1 MKEAFWGVLIIILGI
16 FGIVCINL
24 FQNVTVDNDKV
35 YYVLKEST
43 EASAHDSIDL
53 SYYRLGGTLRIVED
67 KFVENLARRFSQ
79 SITAGNYTI
88 SVQNINELPPL
99 MSVKV
104 RSGVT
109 SIKGDEFNLTNR
121 VDAIIETKYKLSE
134 VLDFLG
140 ITEEEWNDINNK
152 NKDTI
157 KDGVCGVTFIN
168 DNDLECITGDLKF
181 DGLSDTDL
189 KNSVCIGQQKSNVDV
204 TAKYSVC
211 ECGKWTQKEETL
223 VANPVYVVNNGIGE
237 YVYTYTLKKT
247 GEIRN
252 IDETITKRVRAD
264 ICTTAVEVYVPK
276 DLREKEPSS
285 DNSKYVKCDPV
296 SGIRIPEGV
305 EVVLHPNYIPSN
317 ATNREIKWTPGNA
330 SLLSFSSFSV
340 TQPRTVTGFSKAV
353 IKGKLSGTEEE
364 KTTMTA
370 TTTLNQSAVC
380 PIRVWDGNVDSVTCN
395 DDTIYVGSGDVT
407 IKGKYEPYNATKLD
421 FKYSTE
427 NTDILTIT
435 EKGIINAV
443 KEGTATIKVTAPNGK
458 TGACTITVKKPSSE
472 YHIYYSGDYGDAPGT
487 IRYKTA
493 GDAYYAMKNNSK
505 DYTVKESGGYYVVVN
520 VKTGETIPPV
530 KTYQT
535 AAEAAK
541 DSNGLGAVQLEDGSW
556 AVANNVNSQGKTI
569 YQLTGNPDVR
579 NAGAKLDDKCGDS
592 GCSSADYKK
601 MLTNKHAEERKK
613 QEQAAL
619 AKGDYN
625 TYNHGTQYGTAYS
638 DDQKYYNDYTNKH
651 GSNMSSKSNT
661 PTTSTPITTPSRGKG
676 CLAKGTKVTLA
687 NGLTK
692 NIEDVNYNDLLL
704 VWNYETGSYT
714 YEYPIWIEK
723 ENYSDNYIKISF
735 EDGTHLNVVE
745 NHALYS
751 ADINEFVTVD
761 KLEIGTTI
769 AKIVNNK
776 IEYTKVKSIEVVN
789 EGISYYH
796 VVSTRY
802 YNIVANGVL
811 TTDDAVILSNLY
823 GFNSDISWKNR
834 NYKSLSLYTY
844 SEFSDILPY
853 YMYKG
858 LRVDEAKVIENA
870 ISKTEFRYYLLDNPL
885 NEDLLNNPKTDLF
898 GNRTWMVTTSEDYV
912 TMFNKNKYLY
922 KEGSTYIIPKS
933 SKVLYWY
940 NTADGKEYKSGDKIT
955 VNTGMHLIAEYK

>member
-53 SYYRLGGTLRIVED
+53 SYYRLGGSLRIVED

-140 ITEEEWNDINNK
+140 ITEEEWNEINNK
-152 NKDTI
+152 NKDAI

-168 DNDLECITGDLKF
+168 DGDLECITGDLKF

-264 ICTTAVEVYVPK
+264 ICTTTVEVYVPK

-296 SGIRIPEGV
+296 SGIRIPEDV

-353 IKGKLSGTEEE
+353 VKGKLSGTEEE

-380 PIRVWDGNVDSVTCN
+380 PIRVWDGNVDSVKCSDT
-395 DDTIYVGSGDVT
+395 TIYTGVKGT
-407 IKGKYEPYNATKLD
+407 IKSSYEPYNATKTNMKWTISD
-421 FKYSTE
+421 SSIAKINESTGVVE
-427 NTDILTIT
+427 
-435 EKGIINAV
+435 AS
-443 KEGTATIKVTAPNGK
+443 KEGTATITVTASNGK
-458 TGACTITVKKPSSE
+458 SATCTLKVNKYVQPS
-472 YHIYYSGDYGDAPGT
+472 YSGGGSSDGGSGGGNYNNWWTEDKDGNRTYYLTEQQMHEKAPLGT
-487 IRYKTA
+487 VA
-493 GDAYYAMKNNSK
+493 FGHSD
-505 DYTVKESGGYYVVVN
+505 ESGSYKHGN
-520 VKTGETIPPV
+520 VSQSAG
-530 KTYQT
+530 
-535 AAEAAK
+535 
-541 DSNGLGAVQLEDGSW
+541 SNGMRSDFNDERTGDTVTQINDRNGNRTL
-556 AVANNVNSQGKTI
+556 VNGQV
-569 YQLTGNPDVR
+569 TGGN
-579 NAGAKLDDKCGDS
+579 
-592 GCSSADYKK
+592 
-601 MLTNKHAEERKK
+601 
-613 QEQAAL
+613 
-619 AKGDYN
+619 
-625 TYNHGTQYGTAYS
+625 
-638 DDQKYYNDYTNKH
+638 
-651 GSNMSSKSNT
+651 
-661 PTTSTPITTPSRGKG
+661 
-676 CLAKGTKVTLA
+676 
-687 NGLTK
+687 
-692 NIEDVNYNDLLL
+692 
-704 VWNYETGSYT
+704 TGSYNNNGGQFDWGGGGNSGSGSSGGLKKGLVDSSNKGSSGSKSPKT
-714 YEYPIWIEK
+714 PAPAPQPKPAPSNPITRAFNW
-723 ENYSDNYIKISF
+723 
-735 EDGTHLNVVE
+735 
-745 NHALYS
+745 
-751 ADINEFVTVD
+751 
-761 KLEIGTTI
+761 
-769 AKIVNNK
+769 
-776 IEYTKVKSIEVVN
+776 VKS
-789 EGISYYH
+789 
-796 VVSTRY
+796 
-802 YNIVANGVL
+802 
-811 TTDDAVILSNLY
+811 
-823 GFNSDISWKNR
+823 W
-834 NYKSLSLYTY
+834 
-844 SEFSDILPY
+844 
-853 YMYKG
+853 
-858 LRVDEAKVIENA
+858 
-870 ISKTEFRYYLLDNPL
+870 FR
-885 NEDLLNNPKTDLF
+885 
-898 GNRTWMVTTSEDYV
+898 
-912 TMFNKNKYLY
+912 
-922 KEGSTYIIPKS
+922 
-933 SKVLYWY
+933 
-940 NTADGKEYKSGDKIT
+940 
-955 VNTGMHLIAEYK
+955 

>member
-140 ITEEEWNDINNK
+140 ITEEEWNEINNK
-152 NKDTI
+152 NKDVI

-181 DGLSDTDL
+181 DGLSDTDI
-189 KNSVCIGQQKSNVDV
+189 KNAVCIGQQKSNVDA

-223 VANPVYVVNNGIGE
+223 VANPVYVINDGIGE

-247 GEIRN
+247 GEIRD

-380 PIRVWDGNVDSVTCN
+380 PIRVWDGNVDSVKCEDINTK
-395 DDTIYVGSGDVT
+395 VGYT
-407 IKGKYEPYNATKLD
+407 TAFKGSYEPYNATKTKLKWSVADTSLVKLD
-421 FKYSTE
+421 EATGKIEALKEGT
-427 NTDILTIT
+427 TTIT
-435 EKGIINAV
+435 MTAENGKMSTCTLKVDKYVEPSYSGGDGGSYGGWIVTDEKGNKTYYMNKQEASIALGKIPGKVSISHFDSSGEYLYGEGTTTCGATGCTANVSTKKGGKINVSVEMGNVTKANEVGSNGKYENVYVDNTPKSSGYSGGCIYNCIPGTNQPRPDGSSVMNNGGSNKTNYTTNKTDKGTYTPPTPPKPTFTQAVTNAYNAV
-443 KEGTATIKVTAPNGK
+443 KSWV
-458 TGACTITVKKPSSE
+458 
-472 YHIYYSGDYGDAPGT
+472 
-487 IRYKTA
+487 
-493 GDAYYAMKNNSK
+493 
-505 DYTVKESGGYYVVVN
+505 
-520 VKTGETIPPV
+520 
-530 KTYQT
+530 
-535 AAEAAK
+535 
-541 DSNGLGAVQLEDGSW
+541 SN
-556 AVANNVNSQGKTI
+556 I
-569 YQLTGNPDVR
+569 
-579 NAGAKLDDKCGDS
+579 
-592 GCSSADYKK
+592 
-601 MLTNKHAEERKK
+601 
-613 QEQAAL
+613 
-619 AKGDYN
+619 
-625 TYNHGTQYGTAYS
+625 
-638 DDQKYYNDYTNKH
+638 
-651 GSNMSSKSNT
+651 
-661 PTTSTPITTPSRGKG
+661 
-676 CLAKGTKVTLA
+676 
-687 NGLTK
+687 
-692 NIEDVNYNDLLL
+692 
-704 VWNYETGSYT
+704 
-714 YEYPIWIEK
+714 
-723 ENYSDNYIKISF
+723 
-735 EDGTHLNVVE
+735 
-745 NHALYS
+745 
-751 ADINEFVTVD
+751 
-761 KLEIGTTI
+761 
-769 AKIVNNK
+769 
-776 IEYTKVKSIEVVN
+776 
-789 EGISYYH
+789 
-796 VVSTRY
+796 
-802 YNIVANGVL
+802 
-811 TTDDAVILSNLY
+811 
-823 GFNSDISWKNR
+823 
-834 NYKSLSLYTY
+834 
-844 SEFSDILPY
+844 
-853 YMYKG
+853 
-858 LRVDEAKVIENA
+858 
-870 ISKTEFRYYLLDNPL
+870 FR
-885 NEDLLNNPKTDLF
+885 
-898 GNRTWMVTTSEDYV
+898 RR
-912 TMFNKNKYLY
+912 
-922 KEGSTYIIPKS
+922 
-933 SKVLYWY
+933 
-940 NTADGKEYKSGDKIT
+940 
-955 VNTGMHLIAEYK
+955 

>member
-99 MSVKV
+99 MSVKI
-104 RSGVT
+104 RSGVS

-140 ITEEEWNDINNK
+140 ITEEEWNEINNK
-152 NKDTI
+152 NKDAI

-189 KNSVCIGQQKSNVDV
+189 KNAVCIGQQKSNVDV

-223 VANPVYVVNNGIGE
+223 VANPVYVINDGIGE

-247 GEIRN
+247 GEIRD

-264 ICTTAVEVYVPK
+264 ICTTSVEVYVPK

-364 KTTMTA
+364 RTTMTA

-380 PIRVWDGNVDSVTCN
+380 PIRIWDGNVDSVKCN
-395 DDTIYVGSGDVT
+395 DITVYEGAKITINSS
-407 IKGKYEPYNATKLD
+407 YEPYNSTKTTMKWTIND
-421 FKYSTE
+421 SSIAKINESTGAIE
-427 NTDILTIT
+427 ASKQGSTTVTI
-435 EKGIINAV
+435 
-443 KEGTATIKVTAPNGK
+443 TAPNGK
-458 TGACTITVKKPSSE
+458 SGTCTLTVNKYVAPSSGGGGGGMAPFWYITDSKGNTTYYINE
-472 YHIYYSGDYGDAPGT
+472 KAMLEAAPNKGNNFSFGHIDSSGAYEHGTGGNVSGSSKHSTAILYDFLTKQVINSTASSSGYSSSFRPSSSSNKGNTVARPSSSGSSYRP
-487 IRYKTA
+487 
-493 GDAYYAMKNNSK
+493 SK
-505 DYTVKESGGYYVVVN
+505 SSSGGSSYR
-520 VKTGETIPPV
+520 
-530 KTYQT
+530 
-535 AAEAAK
+535 
-541 DSNGLGAVQLEDGSW
+541 SS
-556 AVANNVNSQGKTI
+556 S
-569 YQLTGNPDVR
+569 
-579 NAGAKLDDKCGDS
+579 S
-592 GCSSADYKK
+592 GGRHYCFLSDELV
-601 MLTNKHAEERKK
+601 LTNKGYKEISKIKIGDIVLSYNEQTKK
-613 QEQAAL
+613 KEY
-619 AKGDYN
+619 AKV
-625 TYNHGTQYGTAYS
+625 
-638 DDQKYYNDYTNKH
+638 
-651 GSNMSSKSNT
+651 
-661 PTTSTPITTPSRGKG
+661 I
-676 CLAKGTKVTLA
+676 
-687 NGLTK
+687 
-692 NIEDVNYNDLLL
+692 
-704 VWNYETGSYT
+704 YT
-714 YEYPIWIEK
+714 YE
-723 ENYSDNYIKISF
+723 
-735 EDGTHLNVVE
+735 HLNVNDNIYSIKVNNTIIEASTEHPFYVKSLDGFEIVRTKDLKIGDILFDSSGSYYPIIDISITNSINNLYNIEVE
-745 NHALYS
+745 NNH
-751 ADINEFVTVD
+751 N
-761 KLEIGTTI
+761 
-769 AKIVNNK
+769 
-776 IEYTKVKSIEVVN
+776 
-789 EGISYYH
+789 YY
-796 VVSTRY
+796 VSNS
-802 YNIVANGVL
+802 NILVH
-811 TTDDAVILSNLY
+811 
-823 GFNSDISWKNR
+823 NR
-834 NYKSLSLYTY
+834 K
-844 SEFSDILPY
+844 
-853 YMYKG
+853 
-858 LRVDEAKVIENA
+858 
-870 ISKTEFRYYLLDNPL
+870 
-885 NEDLLNNPKTDLF
+885 
-898 GNRTWMVTTSEDYV
+898 
-912 TMFNKNKYLY
+912 
-922 KEGSTYIIPKS
+922 
-933 SKVLYWY
+933 
-940 NTADGKEYKSGDKIT
+940 
-955 VNTGMHLIAEYK
+955 

>member
-140 ITEEEWNDINNK
+140 ITEEEWNEINNK
-152 NKDTI
+152 NKDAI

-189 KNSVCIGQQKSNVDV
+189 KNAVCIGQQKTNVDA

-264 ICTTAVEVYVPK
+264 ICTTTVEVYVPK
-276 DLREKEPSS
+276 DLREKEPST

-330 SLLSFSSFSV
+330 SLLSFGSFSV
-340 TQPRTVTGFSKAV
+340 TQPIKLTGFSKAL
-353 IKGKLSGTEEE
+353 IKGKLSGTKEER
-364 KTTMTA
+364 TTMTA

-380 PIRVWDGNVDSVTCN
+380 PIRVWDGNVDSVSCENINTKVGYTTILKGSYEPYNSTKTKLKWSVADTSLVKLDEATGKIEALKEGTTTITVTAENGKTATCTLKVDKYEEPRSDGDYPGGGGVGTWIVIDEKGN
-395 DDTIYVGSGDVT
+395 RTYYDKRDDAIKAAGTKYGDVT
-407 IKGKYEPYNATKLD
+407 IKVSNGDGEYKWAKG
-421 FKYSTE
+421 
-427 NTDILTIT
+427 NTIGGSQGTRTIL
-435 EKGIINAV
+435 E
-443 KEGTATIKVTAPNGK
+443 
-458 TGACTITVKKPSSE
+458 
-472 YHIYYSGDYGDAPGT
+472 
-487 IRYKTA
+487 KTA
-493 GDAYYAMKNNSK
+493 GGSVDITN
-505 DYTVKESGGYYVVVN
+505 
-520 VKTGETIPPV
+520 
-530 KTYQT
+530 
-535 AAEAAK
+535 
-541 DSNGLGAVQLEDGSW
+541 DSNGIIFKIKDEDDNVLE
-556 AVANNVNSQGKTI
+556 
-569 YQLTGNPDVR
+569 
-579 NAGAKLDDKCGDS
+579 
-592 GCSSADYKK
+592 
-601 MLTNKHAEERKK
+601 TNKPAPPRP
-613 QEQAAL
+613 
-619 AKGDYN
+619 DPV
-625 TYNHGTQYGTAYS
+625 TPS
-638 DDQKYYNDYTNKH
+638 DCCGHKYYPPQNNTG
-651 GSNMSSKSNT
+651 GSGGNILQ
-661 PTTSTPITTPSRGKG
+661 PPR
-676 CLAKGTKVTLA
+676 CFVAGTKVLTN
-687 NGLTK
+687 NGYKDIDKIKIGDIVLSYNEKTKKNEYKKVLEVFKHENVDDNIYSLTI
-692 NIEDVNYNDLLL
+692 NNSIIEASSIHPFYVKTINETKQVEAKDLKIGDIVINSDGNY
-704 VWNYETGSYT
+704 
-714 YEYPIWIEK
+714 YPITQIVVK
-723 ENYSDNYIKISF
+723 EMKSDN
-735 EDGTHLNVVE
+735 L
-745 NHALYS
+745 
-751 ADINEFVTVD
+751 
-761 KLEIGTTI
+761 
-769 AKIVNNK
+769 
-776 IEYTKVKSIEVVN
+776 
-789 EGISYYH
+789 
-796 VVSTRY
+796 
-802 YNIVANGVL
+802 YNIKVEDNHNYYVSNSN
-811 TTDDAVILSNLY
+811 IL
-823 GFNSDISWKNR
+823 
-834 NYKSLSLYTY
+834 
-844 SEFSDILPY
+844 
-853 YMYKG
+853 
-858 LRVDEAKVIENA
+858 VH
-870 ISKTEFRYYLLDNPL
+870 
-885 NEDLLNNPKTDLF
+885 
-898 GNRTWMVTTSEDYV
+898 
-912 TMFNKNKYLY
+912 NKR
-922 KEGSTYIIPKS
+922 
-933 SKVLYWY
+933 
-940 NTADGKEYKSGDKIT
+940 
-955 VNTGMHLIAEYK
+955 

>member
-99 MSVKV
+99 MSVKI

-109 SIKGDEFNLTNR
+109 SIKEDEFNLANR

-140 ITEEEWNDINNK
+140 ITEEEWNEINNK
-152 NKDTI
+152 NKDAI
-157 KDGVCGVTFIN
+157 KDEVCGVTFIN

-189 KNSVCIGQQKSNVDV
+189 KNAVCIGQQKTNVDA

-340 TQPRTVTGFSKAV
+340 TQPKTVTGFSKAV
-353 IKGKLSGTEEE
+353 IKGKLGGTEEE

-395 DDTIYVGSGDVT
+395 DDIIYVGSGDVT
-407 IKGKYEPYNATKLD
+407 IKGKYEPYNATKLN

-427 NTDILTIT
+427 NTDVLTIT

-493 GDAYYAMKNNSK
+493 GDAYYAMENNSK

-520 VKTGETIPPV
+520 VKTGETVPPV
-530 KTYQT
+530 KTYRT

-556 AVANNVNSQGKTI
+556 AIANNVNSQGKTI
-569 YQLTGNPDVR
+569 YQLTGNPDVL
-579 NAGAKLDDKCGDS
+579 NAGAKLDDQCGDN
-592 GCSSADYKK
+592 GCSSADLKK
-601 MLTNKHAEERKK
+601 MLTKK
-613 QEQAAL
+613 QEQDAL
-619 AKGDYN
+619 AAGDYN
-625 TYNHGTQYGTAYS
+625 SYNHGTQYGTAYQEEYHGCAFCGNS
-638 DDQKYYNDYTNKH
+638 SSSSSSSSSNVIVRPSNPPSSG
-651 GSNMSSKSNT
+651 GSNKGGG
-661 PTTSTPITTPSRGKG
+661 GKG
-676 CLAKGTKVTLA
+676 CLAEGTKITLA

-714 YEYPIWIEK
+714 FEYPIWIEK
-723 ENYSDNYIKISF
+723 ENYSDNYFKISF
-735 EDGTHLNVVE
+735 EDGTNLKVVE
-745 NHALYS
+745 NHALFN
-751 ADINEFVTVD
+751 ADINEFVTID

-769 AKIVNNK
+769 AKIVDNE
-776 IEYTKVKSIEVVN
+776 IEYTKVKSIEVIN
-789 EGISYYH
+789 EGTNYYH

-802 YNIVANGVL
+802 YNIVANGIL

-823 GFNSDISWKNR
+823 GFNNDISWKNR
-834 NYKSLSLYTY
+834 NYSSIDLYTY

>member
-1 MKEAFWGVLIIILGI
+1 MKEAFWGVLIVILGI

-140 ITEEEWNDINNK
+140 ITEEEWNEINNK
-152 NKDTI
+152 NKDVI

-189 KNSVCIGQQKSNVDV
+189 KNAVCIGQQKSNVDV

-223 VANPVYVVNNGIGE
+223 VANPVYVINDGIGE

-247 GEIRN
+247 GEIRD

-264 ICTTAVEVYVPK
+264 ICTTSVEVYVPK

-380 PIRVWDGNVDSVTCN
+380 PIRVWDGNVDSVKCEDINTK
-395 DDTIYVGSGDVT
+395 VGYT
-407 IKGKYEPYNATKLD
+407 TAFKGSYEPYNATKTKLKWSVADTSLVKLD
-421 FKYSTE
+421 EATGKIEALKEGT
-427 NTDILTIT
+427 TTIT
-435 EKGIINAV
+435 MTAENGKMSTCTLKVDKYVEPSYSGGDGGSYGGWIVTDEKGNKTYYMNKQEASIALGKIPGKVSISHFDSSGEYLYGEGTTTCGATGCTANVSTKKGGKINVSVEMGNVTKANEVGSNGKYENVYVDNTPKSSGYSGGCIYNCIPGTNQPRPDGSSVMNNGGSNKTNYTINKTDKGTYTPPTPPKPTFTQAVTNAYNAV
-443 KEGTATIKVTAPNGK
+443 KSWV
-458 TGACTITVKKPSSE
+458 
-472 YHIYYSGDYGDAPGT
+472 
-487 IRYKTA
+487 
-493 GDAYYAMKNNSK
+493 
-505 DYTVKESGGYYVVVN
+505 
-520 VKTGETIPPV
+520 
-530 KTYQT
+530 
-535 AAEAAK
+535 
-541 DSNGLGAVQLEDGSW
+541 SN
-556 AVANNVNSQGKTI
+556 I
-569 YQLTGNPDVR
+569 
-579 NAGAKLDDKCGDS
+579 
-592 GCSSADYKK
+592 
-601 MLTNKHAEERKK
+601 
-613 QEQAAL
+613 
-619 AKGDYN
+619 
-625 TYNHGTQYGTAYS
+625 
-638 DDQKYYNDYTNKH
+638 
-651 GSNMSSKSNT
+651 
-661 PTTSTPITTPSRGKG
+661 
-676 CLAKGTKVTLA
+676 
-687 NGLTK
+687 
-692 NIEDVNYNDLLL
+692 
-704 VWNYETGSYT
+704 
-714 YEYPIWIEK
+714 
-723 ENYSDNYIKISF
+723 
-735 EDGTHLNVVE
+735 
-745 NHALYS
+745 
-751 ADINEFVTVD
+751 
-761 KLEIGTTI
+761 
-769 AKIVNNK
+769 
-776 IEYTKVKSIEVVN
+776 
-789 EGISYYH
+789 
-796 VVSTRY
+796 
-802 YNIVANGVL
+802 
-811 TTDDAVILSNLY
+811 
-823 GFNSDISWKNR
+823 
-834 NYKSLSLYTY
+834 
-844 SEFSDILPY
+844 
-853 YMYKG
+853 
-858 LRVDEAKVIENA
+858 
-870 ISKTEFRYYLLDNPL
+870 FR
-885 NEDLLNNPKTDLF
+885 
-898 GNRTWMVTTSEDYV
+898 RR
-912 TMFNKNKYLY
+912 
-922 KEGSTYIIPKS
+922 
-933 SKVLYWY
+933 
-940 NTADGKEYKSGDKIT
+940 
-955 VNTGMHLIAEYK
+955 

>member
-79 SITAGNYTI
+79 SITTGNYTI

-99 MSVKV
+99 MSVKI

-109 SIKGDEFNLTNR
+109 SIRGDEFNLTNR

-140 ITEEEWNDINNK
+140 ITEEEWNEINNK
-152 NKDTI
+152 NKHII

-189 KNSVCIGQQKSNVDV
+189 KNAVCIGQQKTNVDV

-237 YVYTYTLKKT
+237 YVYTYTLKKN
-247 GEIRN
+247 GEIRD

-380 PIRVWDGNVDSVTCN
+380 PIRVWDGNVDSVKCEDINTK
-395 DDTIYVGSGDVT
+395 VGYAT
-407 IKGKYEPYNATKLD
+407 TFKGSYEPYNATKTKLKWSIADTSLVNLD
-421 FKYSTE
+421 EATGKIEALKEGT
-427 NTDILTIT
+427 TTIT
-435 EKGIINAV
+435 MTAENGKMSTCTLKVDKYVEPSYSGGDGGGSYGGWIVTDEKGNKTYYMNKQEASIALGKIPGKVSISHFDSSGEYLYGEGTTTCGATGCTANVSTKKGGKINVSVEMGNVTKANEVGSNGKYENVYVDNTPKSSGYSGGCIYNCIPGTNQPRPDGSSVMNNGGSNKTNNTTNKTDKGTYTPPTPPKPTFTQTVSNAYNAV
-443 KEGTATIKVTAPNGK
+443 KSWV
-458 TGACTITVKKPSSE
+458 
-472 YHIYYSGDYGDAPGT
+472 
-487 IRYKTA
+487 
-493 GDAYYAMKNNSK
+493 
-505 DYTVKESGGYYVVVN
+505 
-520 VKTGETIPPV
+520 
-530 KTYQT
+530 
-535 AAEAAK
+535 
-541 DSNGLGAVQLEDGSW
+541 SN
-556 AVANNVNSQGKTI
+556 I
-569 YQLTGNPDVR
+569 
-579 NAGAKLDDKCGDS
+579 
-592 GCSSADYKK
+592 
-601 MLTNKHAEERKK
+601 
-613 QEQAAL
+613 
-619 AKGDYN
+619 
-625 TYNHGTQYGTAYS
+625 
-638 DDQKYYNDYTNKH
+638 
-651 GSNMSSKSNT
+651 
-661 PTTSTPITTPSRGKG
+661 
-676 CLAKGTKVTLA
+676 
-687 NGLTK
+687 
-692 NIEDVNYNDLLL
+692 
-704 VWNYETGSYT
+704 
-714 YEYPIWIEK
+714 
-723 ENYSDNYIKISF
+723 
-735 EDGTHLNVVE
+735 
-745 NHALYS
+745 
-751 ADINEFVTVD
+751 
-761 KLEIGTTI
+761 
-769 AKIVNNK
+769 
-776 IEYTKVKSIEVVN
+776 
-789 EGISYYH
+789 
-796 VVSTRY
+796 
-802 YNIVANGVL
+802 
-811 TTDDAVILSNLY
+811 
-823 GFNSDISWKNR
+823 
-834 NYKSLSLYTY
+834 
-844 SEFSDILPY
+844 
-853 YMYKG
+853 
-858 LRVDEAKVIENA
+858 
-870 ISKTEFRYYLLDNPL
+870 FR
-885 NEDLLNNPKTDLF
+885 
-898 GNRTWMVTTSEDYV
+898 RR
-912 TMFNKNKYLY
+912 
-922 KEGSTYIIPKS
+922 
-933 SKVLYWY
+933 
-940 NTADGKEYKSGDKIT
+940 
-955 VNTGMHLIAEYK
+955 

>member
-53 SYYRLGGTLRIVED
+53 SYYRLGGSLRIVED

-140 ITEEEWNDINNK
+140 ITEEEWNEINNK
-152 NKDTI
+152 NKDAI

-189 KNSVCIGQQKSNVDV
+189 KNAVCIGQQKTNVDA

-264 ICTTAVEVYVPK
+264 ICTTAIEVYVPK

-340 TQPRTVTGFSKAV
+340 TQPRTITGFSKAV

-395 DDTIYVGSGDVT
+395 NATVFEGAKVT
-407 IKGKYEPYNATKLD
+407 IKSSYEPYNATKTAMKWTISD
-421 FKYSTE
+421 SSVAKINESTGAIE
-427 NTDILTIT
+427 ASKQGNATIT
-435 EKGIINAV
+435 
-443 KEGTATIKVTAPNGK
+443 IKAPNGK
-458 TGACTITVKKPSSE
+458 TATCTLSVIKNEVPSYGGDGGGMASFWYITDSKGKTTYYASEKAMLDAAPAKGNNFSFGHIDSSGAYEHGTGGNMSSSSNHSTAVLYDFIRGTITNSTASSSGYSSNTRPNSSSNKGNTVAKPSSSGSTYRPSVGTYRPSGGSSRPSSGSRPSTSPVYGRNYCFLSDELVLTNKGYKEISKIKVGDMVLSYNEQTKKNE
-472 YHIYYSGDYGDAPGT
+472 YARVIYTYEHLNVNDNIYS
-487 IRYKTA
+487 IKV
-493 GDAYYAMKNNSK
+493 NNTVIEASTEHPFYVKSLDGFKIVRSK
-505 DYTVKESGGYYVVVN
+505 DLKVGDVLF
-520 VKTGETIPPV
+520 
-530 KTYQT
+530 
-535 AAEAAK
+535 
-541 DSNGLGAVQLEDGSW
+541 DSNG
-556 AVANNVNSQGKTI
+556 NI
-569 YQLTGNPDVR
+569 Y
-579 NAGAKLDDKCGDS
+579 
-592 GCSSADYKK
+592 
-601 MLTNKHAEERKK
+601 
-613 QEQAAL
+613 
-619 AKGDYN
+619 
-625 TYNHGTQYGTAYS
+625 
-638 DDQKYYNDYTNKH
+638 
-651 GSNMSSKSNT
+651 
-661 PTTSTPITTPSRGKG
+661 PITDITITNSINN
-676 CLAKGTKVTLA
+676 LY
-687 NGLTK
+687 
-692 NIEDVNYNDLLL
+692 NIE
-704 VWNYETGSYT
+704 
-714 YEYPIWIEK
+714 
-723 ENYSDNYIKISF
+723 
-735 EDGTHLNVVE
+735 VE
-745 NHALYS
+745 NNH
-751 ADINEFVTVD
+751 N
-761 KLEIGTTI
+761 
-769 AKIVNNK
+769 
-776 IEYTKVKSIEVVN
+776 
-789 EGISYYH
+789 YY
-796 VVSTRY
+796 VSNS
-802 YNIVANGVL
+802 NILVH
-811 TTDDAVILSNLY
+811 
-823 GFNSDISWKNR
+823 NR
-834 NYKSLSLYTY
+834 K
-844 SEFSDILPY
+844 
-853 YMYKG
+853 
-858 LRVDEAKVIENA
+858 
-870 ISKTEFRYYLLDNPL
+870 
-885 NEDLLNNPKTDLF
+885 
-898 GNRTWMVTTSEDYV
+898 
-912 TMFNKNKYLY
+912 
-922 KEGSTYIIPKS
+922 
-933 SKVLYWY
+933 
-940 NTADGKEYKSGDKIT
+940 
-955 VNTGMHLIAEYK
+955 

>member
-99 MSVKV
+99 MSVKI

-109 SIKGDEFNLTNR
+109 SIRGDEFNLTNR

-140 ITEEEWNDINNK
+140 ITEEEWNEINNK
-152 NKDTI
+152 NKHII

-189 KNSVCIGQQKSNVDV
+189 KNAVCIGQQKSNVDV

-223 VANPVYVVNNGIGE
+223 VANPVYVINDGIGE

-247 GEIRN
+247 GEIRD

-264 ICTTAVEVYVPK
+264 ICTTSVEVYVPK

-380 PIRVWDGNVDSVTCN
+380 PIRVWDGNVDSVKCEDINTK
-395 DDTIYVGSGDVT
+395 VGYT
-407 IKGKYEPYNATKLD
+407 TAFKGSYEPYNATKTKLKWSVADTSLVKLD
-421 FKYSTE
+421 EATGKIEALKEGT
-427 NTDILTIT
+427 TTIT
-435 EKGIINAV
+435 MTAENGKMSTCTLKVDKYVEPSYSGGDGGSYGGWIVTDEKGNKTYYMNKQEASIALGKIPGKVSISHFDSSGEYLYGEGTTTCGATGCTANVSTKKGGKINVSVEMGNVTKANEVGSNGKYENVYVDNTPKSSGYSGGCIYNCIPGTNQPRPDGSSVMNNGGSNKTNYTTNKTDKGTYTPPTPPKPTFTQAVTNAYNAV
-443 KEGTATIKVTAPNGK
+443 KSWV
-458 TGACTITVKKPSSE
+458 
-472 YHIYYSGDYGDAPGT
+472 
-487 IRYKTA
+487 
-493 GDAYYAMKNNSK
+493 
-505 DYTVKESGGYYVVVN
+505 
-520 VKTGETIPPV
+520 
-530 KTYQT
+530 
-535 AAEAAK
+535 
-541 DSNGLGAVQLEDGSW
+541 SN
-556 AVANNVNSQGKTI
+556 I
-569 YQLTGNPDVR
+569 
-579 NAGAKLDDKCGDS
+579 
-592 GCSSADYKK
+592 
-601 MLTNKHAEERKK
+601 
-613 QEQAAL
+613 
-619 AKGDYN
+619 
-625 TYNHGTQYGTAYS
+625 
-638 DDQKYYNDYTNKH
+638 
-651 GSNMSSKSNT
+651 
-661 PTTSTPITTPSRGKG
+661 
-676 CLAKGTKVTLA
+676 
-687 NGLTK
+687 
-692 NIEDVNYNDLLL
+692 
-704 VWNYETGSYT
+704 
-714 YEYPIWIEK
+714 
-723 ENYSDNYIKISF
+723 
-735 EDGTHLNVVE
+735 
-745 NHALYS
+745 
-751 ADINEFVTVD
+751 
-761 KLEIGTTI
+761 
-769 AKIVNNK
+769 
-776 IEYTKVKSIEVVN
+776 
-789 EGISYYH
+789 
-796 VVSTRY
+796 
-802 YNIVANGVL
+802 
-811 TTDDAVILSNLY
+811 
-823 GFNSDISWKNR
+823 
-834 NYKSLSLYTY
+834 
-844 SEFSDILPY
+844 
-853 YMYKG
+853 
-858 LRVDEAKVIENA
+858 
-870 ISKTEFRYYLLDNPL
+870 FR
-885 NEDLLNNPKTDLF
+885 
-898 GNRTWMVTTSEDYV
+898 RR
-912 TMFNKNKYLY
+912 
-922 KEGSTYIIPKS
+922 
-933 SKVLYWY
+933 
-940 NTADGKEYKSGDKIT
+940 
-955 VNTGMHLIAEYK
+955 

>member
-1 MKEAFWGVLIIILGI
+1 MKEAFWGVLIVILGI

-121 VDAIIETKYKLSE
+121 VDAIIEAKYKLSE

-140 ITEEEWNDINNK
+140 ITEEEWNEINNK
-152 NKDTI
+152 NKDAI

-189 KNSVCIGQQKSNVDV
+189 KNAVCIGQQKTNVDA

-330 SLLSFSSFSV
+330 SLLSFGSFSV
-340 TQPRTVTGFSKAV
+340 TQPTKLTGFSKAL

-364 KTTMTA
+364 RTTMTA

-380 PIRVWDGNVDSVTCN
+380 PIRVWDGNVDSVKCEDINTK
-395 DDTIYVGSGDVT
+395 VGYKT
-407 IKGKYEPYNATKLD
+407 TFKGSYEPYNATKTKIKWSVADTSLVKLD
-421 FKYSTE
+421 EATGKIE
-427 NTDILTIT
+427 AL
-435 EKGIINAV
+435 
-443 KEGTATIKVTAPNGK
+443 KEGTTIITMTAENGK
-458 TGACTITVKKPSSE
+458 TATCTLKVDKYEEPSDPGGGDEGGSYGGWIVTDEKGNKTYYSNKNDAVKAAQDKKGTFNVSHFDGSGEYSWADIKTNCNSNSSCRSTGSTKDGKLFQGSSNKTGNSYTIANGDGTFKEIYNSKNTNTASGGSSGGSSSGGENHVNIPGNPYGCSNCIPGTNIPKPTPANPPSS
-472 YHIYYSGDYGDAPGT
+472 GGGGNPG
-487 IRYKTA
+487 
-493 GDAYYAMKNNSK
+493 
-505 DYTVKESGGYYVVVN
+505 SGG
-520 VKTGETIPPV
+520 G
-530 KTYQT
+530 
-535 AAEAAK
+535 
-541 DSNGLGAVQLEDGSW
+541 
-556 AVANNVNSQGKTI
+556 
-569 YQLTGNPDVR
+569 GNP
-579 NAGAKLDDKCGDS
+579 GS
-592 GCSSADYKK
+592 GGTGGSGG
-601 MLTNKHAEERKK
+601 TNIPK
-613 QEQAAL
+613 
-619 AKGDYN
+619 
-625 TYNHGTQYGTAYS
+625 
-638 DDQKYYNDYTNKH
+638 
-651 GSNMSSKSNT
+651 
-661 PTTSTPITTPSRGKG
+661 PTPITPSKPG
-676 CLAKGTKVTLA
+676 CLAKGTKITLA

-723 ENYSDNYIKISF
+723 ENYSDNYFKISF
-735 EDGTHLNVVE
+735 EDGTNLKVVE
-745 NHALYS
+745 NHALFN
-751 ADINEFVTVD
+751 ADINEFVTID

-776 IEYTKVKSIEVVN
+776 IEYTKVKSIEVIN
-789 EGISYYH
+789 EGTNYYH

-802 YNIVANGVL
+802 YNIVANGIL

-823 GFNSDISWKNR
+823 GFNNDISWKNR
-834 NYKSLSLYTY
+834 NYSSIDLYTY

-885 NEDLLNNPKTDLF
+885 NEDLLNKPKTDLF

-922 KEGSTYIIPKS
+922 KEGSTYTIPKS

-940 NTADGKEYKSGDKIT
+940 NTADGKEYKPGDKIT

>member
-1 MKEAFWGVLIIILGI
+1 MKEAFWGVLIVILGI
-16 FGIVCINL
+16 FGIVAINL

-43 EASAHDSIDL
+43 ESSAHDSIDL

-140 ITEEEWNDINNK
+140 ITEEEWNEINNK
-152 NKDTI
+152 NKDAI

-189 KNSVCIGQQKSNVDV
+189 KNAVCIGQQKTNVDA

-252 IDETITKRVRAD
+252 IDETIIKRVRAD

-330 SLLSFSSFSV
+330 NLLSFSSFSV
-340 TQPRTVTGFSKAV
+340 TQPRTATGFSKAV

-364 KTTMTA
+364 RTTMTA

-380 PIRVWDGNVDSVTCN
+380 PIRVWDGNVDSVKCEDINTK
-395 DDTIYVGSGDVT
+395 VGYKT
-407 IKGKYEPYNATKLD
+407 TFKGSYEPYNATKTKIKWSVADTSLVKLD
-421 FKYSTE
+421 EATGKIE
-427 NTDILTIT
+427 AL
-435 EKGIINAV
+435 
-443 KEGTATIKVTAPNGK
+443 KEGTTTITMTALNGK
-458 TGACTITVKKPSSE
+458 TATCTLKVDKYVAPS
-472 YHIYYSGDYGDAPGT
+472 YSGGGDVGVSYGGWIVTDEDNNRTYYTNKSDAIKAAAKTEGKVTLSHYDYSGEYKYAEGTTNCSSQGCKSNMKTNSGGKISANNSDRGDAWT
-487 IRYKTA
+487 
-493 GDAYYAMKNNSK
+493 
-505 DYTVKESGGYYVVVN
+505 EH
-520 VKTGETIPPV
+520 
-530 KTYQT
+530 
-535 AAEAAK
+535 
-541 DSNGLGAVQLEDGSW
+541 DSNGAKIDNGGNSISNQGSSSGG
-556 AVANNVNSQGKTI
+556 NSG
-569 YQLTGNPDVR
+569 
-579 NAGAKLDDKCGDS
+579 
-592 GCSSADYKK
+592 
-601 MLTNKHAEERKK
+601 
-613 QEQAAL
+613 
-619 AKGDYN
+619 
-625 TYNHGTQYGTAYS
+625 
-638 DDQKYYNDYTNKH
+638 
-651 GSNMSSKSNT
+651 GSNPSGGGHHYGGSSCSNCIPGTNIPKPT
-661 PTTSTPITTPSRGKG
+661 PSTPSTPSKPANPPSSGGSNKGGGGKG
-676 CLAKGTKVTLA
+676 CLAKGTKITLA
-687 NGLTK
+687 NGFTK

-723 ENYSDNYIKISF
+723 ENYSDNYFKISF
-735 EDGTHLNVVE
+735 EDGTNLKVVE
-745 NHALYS
+745 NHALFN
-751 ADINEFVTVD
+751 ADINEFVTID

-776 IEYTKVKSIEVVN
+776 IEYTKVKLIEVVN
-789 EGISYYH
+789 EGTNYYH

-802 YNIVANGVL
+802 YNIVANGIL

-823 GFNSDISWKNR
+823 GFNNDISWKNR
-834 NYKSLSLYTY
+834 NYSSIDLYTY
-844 SEFSDILPY
+844 SDFSDILPY

-858 LRVDEAKVIENA
+858 LRVDEAKVIENV

-885 NEDLLNNPKTDLF
+885 NEDLLNKPKTDLF

-912 TMFNKNKYLY
+912 TIFNKNKYLY
-922 KEGSTYIIPKS
+922 KEGSTYTIPKS

-940 NTADGKEYKSGDKIT
+940 NTSDGKEYKSGDKIT
-955 VNTGMHLIAEYK
+955 VSTGMHLIAEYK

>member
-140 ITEEEWNDINNK
+140 ITEEEWNEINNK
-152 NKDTI
+152 NKDAI

-189 KNSVCIGQQKSNVDV
+189 KNAVCIGQQKTNVDA

-330 SLLSFSSFSV
+330 SLLSFGSFSV
-340 TQPRTVTGFSKAV
+340 TQPTKLTGFSKAL

-364 KTTMTA
+364 RTTMTA

-395 DDTIYVGSGDVT
+395 DDTYAVGASGV
-407 IKGKYEPYNATKLD
+407 IRGKYEPYNATKLD
-421 FKYSTE
+421 FKFSVEE
-427 NTDILTIT
+427 NSVISLKENGSFTAL
-435 EKGIINAV
+435 
-443 KEGTATIKVTAPNGK
+443 KEGTVSVKVTAPNGK
-458 TGACTITVKKPSSE
+458 TGTCKITIKPVSSE
-472 YHIYYSGDYGDAPGT
+472 PDIHYSGEYYGTVGGV
-487 IRYKTA
+487 RYETSA
-493 GDAYYAMKNNSK
+493 DAYYAMGNNQN
-505 DYTVKESGGYYVVVN
+505 YTVKKSGDKWVVVD
-520 VKTGETIPPV
+520 KTTGNQVPP
-530 KTYQT
+530 TRQYNS
-535 AAEAAK
+535 ADEAAK
-541 DSNGLGAVQLEDGSW
+541 HSNGLGAVLLENGKW
-556 AVANNVNSQGKTI
+556 APANNGDSHAKDIIGATLNNRVAQ
-569 YQLTGNPDVR
+569 
-579 NAGAKLDDKCGDS
+579 AGLDLDKKCGGE
-592 GCSSADYKK
+592 GCSTEQLKQI
-601 MLTNKHAEERKK
+601 AEERKI
-613 QEQAAL
+613 EERRVSEAVSD
-619 AKGDYN
+619 G
-625 TYNHGTQYGTAYS
+625 YGWVMR
-638 DDQKYYNDYTNKH
+638 N
-651 GSNMSSKSNT
+651 
-661 PTTSTPITTPSRGKG
+661 P
-676 CLAKGTKVTLA
+676 A
-687 NGLTK
+687 N
-692 NIEDVNYNDLLL
+692 
-704 VWNYETGSYT
+704 SYVGGG
-714 YEYPIWIEK
+714 I
-723 ENYSDNYIKISF
+723 
-735 EDGTHLNVVE
+735 
-745 NHALYS
+745 
-751 ADINEFVTVD
+751 
-761 KLEIGTTI
+761 
-769 AKIVNNK
+769 
-776 IEYTKVKSIEVVN
+776 VVN
-789 EGISYYH
+789 SNSGM
-796 VVSTRY
+796 RY
-802 YNIVANGVL
+802 DL
-811 TTDDAVILSNLY
+811 
-823 GFNSDISWKNR
+823 NSLW
-834 NYKSLSLYTY
+834 
-844 SEFSDILPY
+844 
-853 YMYKG
+853 
-858 LRVDEAKVIENA
+858 
-870 ISKTEFRYYLLDNPL
+870 
-885 NEDLLNNPKTDLF
+885 
-898 GNRTWMVTTSEDYV
+898 
-912 TMFNKNKYLY
+912 
-922 KEGSTYIIPKS
+922 
-933 SKVLYWY
+933 
-940 NTADGKEYKSGDKIT
+940 
-955 VNTGMHLIAEYK
+955 

>member
-53 SYYRLGGTLRIVED
+53 SYYRLGGSLRIVED

-99 MSVKV
+99 MSVKI
-104 RSGVT
+104 RSGVS

-140 ITEEEWNDINNK
+140 ITEEEWNEINNK

-168 DNDLECITGDLKF
+168 DGDLDCITGDLKF

-189 KNSVCIGQQKSNVDV
+189 KNAVCIGQQKSNVDA

-264 ICTTAVEVYVPK
+264 ICTTAIEVYVPK

-380 PIRVWDGNVDSVTCN
+380 PIRVWDGNVDSVKCGDINTK
-395 DDTIYVGSGDVT
+395 VGYT
-407 IKGKYEPYNATKLD
+407 TTFKGSYEPYNATKTKLKWSVADTSLVKLD
-421 FKYSTE
+421 EATGKIE
-427 NTDILTIT
+427 AL
-435 EKGIINAV
+435 
-443 KEGTATIKVTAPNGK
+443 KEGTAVITMTAENGK
-458 TGACTITVKKPSSE
+458 MATCTLKVDKYVEPS
-472 YHIYYSGDYGDAPGT
+472 YSGGGDGGSSYGGWIVTDEKG
-487 IRYKTA
+487 
-493 GDAYYAMKNNSK
+493 N
-505 DYTVKESGGYYVVVN
+505 
-520 VKTGETIPPV
+520 
-530 KTYQT
+530 KTY
-535 AAEAAK
+535 
-541 DSNGLGAVQLEDGSW
+541 
-556 AVANNVNSQGKTI
+556 
-569 YQLTGNPDVR
+569 
-579 NAGAKLDDKCGDS
+579 
-592 GCSSADYKK
+592 
-601 MLTNKHAEERKK
+601 
-613 QEQAAL
+613 
-619 AKGDYN
+619 
-625 TYNHGTQYGTAYS
+625 
-638 DDQKYYNDYTNKH
+638 YTNKQDASIALGKIPGKVTISH
-651 GSNMSSKSNT
+651 FDSFGEYLYGEGTTTCGVTGCTANVSTKKGGKINVSVEMGNVTKANEVGSNGKYENVYVDNT
-661 PTTSTPITTPSRGKG
+661 
-676 CLAKGTKVTLA
+676 
-687 NGLTK
+687 
-692 NIEDVNYNDLLL
+692 
-704 VWNYETGSYT
+704 
-714 YEYPIWIEK
+714 
-723 ENYSDNYIKISF
+723 
-735 EDGTHLNVVE
+735 
-745 NHALYS
+745 
-751 ADINEFVTVD
+751 
-761 KLEIGTTI
+761 
-769 AKIVNNK
+769 
-776 IEYTKVKSIEVVN
+776 
-789 EGISYYH
+789 
-796 VVSTRY
+796 
-802 YNIVANGVL
+802 
-811 TTDDAVILSNLY
+811 
-823 GFNSDISWKNR
+823 
-834 NYKSLSLYTY
+834 
-844 SEFSDILPY
+844 
-853 YMYKG
+853 
-858 LRVDEAKVIENA
+858 
-870 ISKTEFRYYLLDNPL
+870 
-885 NEDLLNNPKTDLF
+885 
-898 GNRTWMVTTSEDYV
+898 
-912 TMFNKNKYLY
+912 
-922 KEGSTYIIPKS
+922 PKS
-933 SKVLYWY
+933 SGYSGGCIY
-940 NTADGKEYKSGDKIT
+940 NCIPGTNQPRPDGSSVMNNGGSNKTNNTTNKTDKGTYTPPTPPKPTFTQAVTNAYNAAKSWVSNIFRRR
-955 VNTGMHLIAEYK
+955 

>member
-1 MKEAFWGVLIIILGI
+1 MKEAFWGVLIVILGI

-79 SITAGNYTI
+79 SITTGNYTI

-99 MSVKV
+99 MSVKI

-109 SIKGDEFNLTNR
+109 SIRGDEFNLTNR

-140 ITEEEWNDINNK
+140 ITEEEWNEINNK
-152 NKDTI
+152 NKDAI

-189 KNSVCIGQQKSNVDV
+189 KNAVCIGQQKSNVDV

-223 VANPVYVVNNGIGE
+223 VANPVYVINDGIGE

-247 GEIRN
+247 GEIRD

-264 ICTTAVEVYVPK
+264 ICTTSVEVYVPK

-380 PIRVWDGNVDSVTCN
+380 PIRVWDGNVDSVKCEDINTK
-395 DDTIYVGSGDVT
+395 VGYAT
-407 IKGKYEPYNATKLD
+407 TFKGSYEPYNATKTKLKWSIADTSLVNLD
-421 FKYSTE
+421 EATGKIE
-427 NTDILTIT
+427 AL
-435 EKGIINAV
+435 
-443 KEGTATIKVTAPNGK
+443 KEGTTTITMTAENGKMSTCTLKVDKYVAPSYSGGEGGGGSYGGWIVTDKDGNKTYYTNKSDAIKATAKTEGKVTLSHYDSSGEYKYAEGGTNCSSQGCKSNMKTKSGGDITANNG
-458 TGACTITVKKPSSE
+458 G
-472 YHIYYSGDYGDAPGT
+472 SGDAWT
-487 IRYKTA
+487 
-493 GDAYYAMKNNSK
+493 
-505 DYTVKESGGYYVVVN
+505 EH
-520 VKTGETIPPV
+520 
-530 KTYQT
+530 
-535 AAEAAK
+535 
-541 DSNGLGAVQLEDGSW
+541 DSNGEQIDNGGNN
-556 AVANNVNSQGKTI
+556 VANQGSSSGGNSG
-569 YQLTGNPDVR
+569 
-579 NAGAKLDDKCGDS
+579 
-592 GCSSADYKK
+592 
-601 MLTNKHAEERKK
+601 
-613 QEQAAL
+613 
-619 AKGDYN
+619 
-625 TYNHGTQYGTAYS
+625 
-638 DDQKYYNDYTNKH
+638 
-651 GSNMSSKSNT
+651 GSNSSGGGYHYGGSSCSNCIPGTNIPKPT
-661 PTTSTPITTPSRGKG
+661 PTTPSKPANPPSSGGSNKGSSGKG
-676 CLAKGTKVTLA
+676 CLAKGTKITLA
-687 NGLTK
+687 NGFTK

-723 ENYSDNYIKISF
+723 ENYSDNYFKISF
-735 EDGTHLNVVE
+735 EDGTNLKVVE
-745 NHALYS
+745 NHALFN
-751 ADINEFVTVD
+751 ADINEFVTID

-776 IEYTKVKSIEVVN
+776 IEYTKVKSIEVIN
-789 EGISYYH
+789 EGTNYYH

-802 YNIVANGVL
+802 YNIVANGIL

-823 GFNSDISWKNR
+823 GFNNDISWKNR
-834 NYKSLSLYTY
+834 NYSSIDLYTY

-912 TMFNKNKYLY
+912 TMLNKNKYLY
-922 KEGSTYIIPKS
+922 KEGSTYTIPKS

>member
-1 MKEAFWGVLIIILGI
+1 MKEAFWGVLIVILGI
-16 FGIVCINL
+16 FGIVAINL

-140 ITEEEWNDINNK
+140 ITEEEWNEINNK
-152 NKDTI
+152 NKDAI

-189 KNSVCIGQQKSNVDV
+189 KNAVCIGQQKTNVDAI
-204 TAKYSVC
+204 AKYSVC

-223 VANPVYVVNNGIGE
+223 VSNPVYVVNNGIGE

-380 PIRVWDGNVDSVTCN
+380 PIRVWDGNVDSVKCN
-395 DDTIYVGSGDVT
+395 DVTVYEGAKIT
-407 IKGKYEPYNATKLD
+407 IKSSYEPYNATKTTMKWTISD
-421 FKYSTE
+421 PSIAKINESTGAIE
-427 NTDILTIT
+427 ASKQGSTTVTI
-435 EKGIINAV
+435 
-443 KEGTATIKVTAPNGK
+443 TAPNGK
-458 TGACTITVKKPSSE
+458 SGTCTLTVNKYVAPSYGDGGGGGGGYGYWYITDAKGNTTYYLSQDSMIKAAPSKGNNFSFGHIDSSGAYAHGTGGNVSGSSNHSTAVLYDFLTKQVTRSTASSSGYSSSSRPSSSSNKGNTVVRPSS
-472 YHIYYSGDYGDAPGT
+472 SGSSYRPASSPRYG
-487 IRYKTA
+487 
-493 GDAYYAMKNNSK
+493 
-505 DYTVKESGGYYVVVN
+505 
-520 VKTGETIPPV
+520 
-530 KTYQT
+530 
-535 AAEAAK
+535 
-541 DSNGLGAVQLEDGSW
+541 
-556 AVANNVNSQGKTI
+556 
-569 YQLTGNPDVR
+569 R
-579 NAGAKLDDKCGDS
+579 NYCFLSDELV
-592 GCSSADYKK
+592 
-601 MLTNKHAEERKK
+601 LTNKGYKEISKIKIGDMVLSYNEQTKK
-613 QEQAAL
+613 KEY
-619 AKGDYN
+619 AKV
-625 TYNHGTQYGTAYS
+625 
-638 DDQKYYNDYTNKH
+638 
-651 GSNMSSKSNT
+651 
-661 PTTSTPITTPSRGKG
+661 I
-676 CLAKGTKVTLA
+676 
-687 NGLTK
+687 
-692 NIEDVNYNDLLL
+692 
-704 VWNYETGSYT
+704 YT
-714 YEYPIWIEK
+714 YE
-723 ENYSDNYIKISF
+723 
-735 EDGTHLNVVE
+735 HLNVNDNIYSIKVNNTIIEASTEHPFYVKSLDGFEIVRTKDLKIGDILFDSSGSYYPIIDISITNSINNLYNIEVE
-745 NHALYS
+745 NNH
-751 ADINEFVTVD
+751 N
-761 KLEIGTTI
+761 
-769 AKIVNNK
+769 
-776 IEYTKVKSIEVVN
+776 
-789 EGISYYH
+789 YY
-796 VVSTRY
+796 VSNS
-802 YNIVANGVL
+802 NILVH
-811 TTDDAVILSNLY
+811 
-823 GFNSDISWKNR
+823 NR
-834 NYKSLSLYTY
+834 K
-844 SEFSDILPY
+844 
-853 YMYKG
+853 
-858 LRVDEAKVIENA
+858 
-870 ISKTEFRYYLLDNPL
+870 
-885 NEDLLNNPKTDLF
+885 
-898 GNRTWMVTTSEDYV
+898 
-912 TMFNKNKYLY
+912 
-922 KEGSTYIIPKS
+922 
-933 SKVLYWY
+933 
-940 NTADGKEYKSGDKIT
+940 
-955 VNTGMHLIAEYK
+955 

>member
-53 SYYRLGGTLRIVED
+53 SYYRLGGSLRIVED

-140 ITEEEWNDINNK
+140 ITEEEWNEINNK
-152 NKDTI
+152 NKDAI

-168 DNDLECITGDLKF
+168 DGDLECITGDLKF

-189 KNSVCIGQQKSNVDV
+189 KNAVCIGQQKSNVDV

-296 SGIRIPEGV
+296 SGIRIPEDV

-364 KTTMTA
+364 QTTMTA
-370 TTTLNQSAVC
+370 TTTLDQSAVC
-380 PIRVWDGNVDSVTCN
+380 PIRVWDGNVDSVSCENINTK
-395 DDTIYVGSGDVT
+395 VGYT
-407 IKGKYEPYNATKLD
+407 TTFKGSYKPYNATKTKLKWSIGDASFGKLD
-421 FKYSTE
+421 EKTGKFEASKEGST
-427 NTDILTIT
+427 TIT
-435 EKGIINAV
+435 I
-443 KEGTATIKVTAPNGK
+443 TAENGK
-458 TGACTITVKKPSSE
+458 TATCTLKVDKYVEPSYSGGGGSGGGSYGGWIVTDE
-472 YHIYYSGDYGDAPGT
+472 KGNRTYYSNKNDAVKAAQGKKGTFNVSHYDGSGEYSWGDIKTNCNSNSSCRSTGSTKDGKRFEGSSNKTGNSYTIANGDGTFKEEYNGKNKNTASGGSSGGGSSGGGYHVNNPGNPYGCSNCIPGT
-487 IRYKTA
+487 NIPKPTPSTPSKPA
-493 GDAYYAMKNNSK
+493 NPPKSNSGS
-505 DYTVKESGGYYVVVN
+505 SGGGN
-520 VKTGETIPPV
+520 K
-530 KTYQT
+530 
-535 AAEAAK
+535 
-541 DSNGLGAVQLEDGSW
+541 GS
-556 AVANNVNSQGKTI
+556 
-569 YQLTGNPDVR
+569 
-579 NAGAKLDDKCGDS
+579 S
-592 GCSSADYKK
+592 G
-601 MLTNKHAEERKK
+601 R
-613 QEQAAL
+613 
-619 AKGDYN
+619 
-625 TYNHGTQYGTAYS
+625 
-638 DDQKYYNDYTNKH
+638 
-651 GSNMSSKSNT
+651 
-661 PTTSTPITTPSRGKG
+661 G
-676 CLAKGTKVTLA
+676 CLAEGTKVTLA
-687 NGLTK
+687 NGLEK

-735 EDGTHLNVVE
+735 DDGTYLNVIE

-751 ADINEFVTVD
+751 VDIKEFVTID
-761 KLEIGTTI
+761 KLEVGTII

-789 EGISYYH
+789 EGTNYYH

-834 NYKSLSLYTY
+834 NYNSLSLYTY
-844 SEFSDILPY
+844 NDFNDILPY

-858 LRVDEAKVIENA
+858 LRVEEAKVIENV
-870 ISKTEFRYYLLDNPL
+870 INKDEFRYYLLNNQL
-885 NEDLLNNPKTDLF
+885 NENLLNNPKTDLF
-898 GNRTWMVTTSEDYV
+898 GKRSWMVTTSEDNV
-912 TMFNKNKYLY
+912 TIFNKNRYLY
-922 KEGSTYIIPKS
+922 KEGSVYTIPKS

-940 NTADGKEYKSGDKIT
+940 NTADGKKYKAGDKIT

>member
-140 ITEEEWNDINNK
+140 ITEEEWNEINNK
-152 NKDTI
+152 NKHII

-189 KNSVCIGQQKSNVDV
+189 KNAVCIGQQKTNVDV

-223 VANPVYVVNNGIGE
+223 VANPVYVINDGIGE

-247 GEIRN
+247 GEIRD

-330 SLLSFSSFSV
+330 NLLSFSSFSV

-364 KTTMTA
+364 RTTMTA

-380 PIRVWDGNVDSVTCN
+380 PIRVWDGNVDSVKCN
-395 DDTIYVGSGDVT
+395 DINTKVGYT
-407 IKGKYEPYNATKLD
+407 TAFKGSYEPYNATKTKLKWSIADTSLVKLD
-421 FKYSTE
+421 EATGKIEALKEGTTIITMTAENGKMSTCTLKVDKYVEPSYSGGDGGGSYGGWIV
-427 NTDILTIT
+427 TD
-435 EKGIINAV
+435 EKGNKTYYMNKQEASIALGKIPGKVSISHFDSSGEYLYGEGTTTCGATGCTANVSTKKGGKINVSVEMGNVTKANEVGSNGKYENVYVDNTPKSSGYSGGCIYNCIPGTNQPRPDGSSVMNNGGSNKTNYTTNKTDKGTYTPPTPPKPTFTQAVTNAYNAV
-443 KEGTATIKVTAPNGK
+443 KSWV
-458 TGACTITVKKPSSE
+458 
-472 YHIYYSGDYGDAPGT
+472 
-487 IRYKTA
+487 
-493 GDAYYAMKNNSK
+493 
-505 DYTVKESGGYYVVVN
+505 
-520 VKTGETIPPV
+520 
-530 KTYQT
+530 
-535 AAEAAK
+535 
-541 DSNGLGAVQLEDGSW
+541 SN
-556 AVANNVNSQGKTI
+556 I
-569 YQLTGNPDVR
+569 
-579 NAGAKLDDKCGDS
+579 
-592 GCSSADYKK
+592 
-601 MLTNKHAEERKK
+601 
-613 QEQAAL
+613 
-619 AKGDYN
+619 
-625 TYNHGTQYGTAYS
+625 
-638 DDQKYYNDYTNKH
+638 
-651 GSNMSSKSNT
+651 
-661 PTTSTPITTPSRGKG
+661 
-676 CLAKGTKVTLA
+676 
-687 NGLTK
+687 
-692 NIEDVNYNDLLL
+692 
-704 VWNYETGSYT
+704 
-714 YEYPIWIEK
+714 
-723 ENYSDNYIKISF
+723 
-735 EDGTHLNVVE
+735 
-745 NHALYS
+745 
-751 ADINEFVTVD
+751 
-761 KLEIGTTI
+761 
-769 AKIVNNK
+769 
-776 IEYTKVKSIEVVN
+776 
-789 EGISYYH
+789 
-796 VVSTRY
+796 
-802 YNIVANGVL
+802 
-811 TTDDAVILSNLY
+811 
-823 GFNSDISWKNR
+823 
-834 NYKSLSLYTY
+834 
-844 SEFSDILPY
+844 
-853 YMYKG
+853 
-858 LRVDEAKVIENA
+858 
-870 ISKTEFRYYLLDNPL
+870 FR
-885 NEDLLNNPKTDLF
+885 
-898 GNRTWMVTTSEDYV
+898 RR
-912 TMFNKNKYLY
+912 
-922 KEGSTYIIPKS
+922 
-933 SKVLYWY
+933 
-940 NTADGKEYKSGDKIT
+940 
-955 VNTGMHLIAEYK
+955 

>member
-1 MKEAFWGVLIIILGI
+1 MKEAFWGVLIVILGI
-16 FGIVCINL
+16 FGIVAINL

-43 EASAHDSIDL
+43 ESSAHDSIDL

-109 SIKGDEFNLTNR
+109 SIKEDEFNLTNR

-140 ITEEEWNDINNK
+140 ITEEEWNEINNK
-152 NKDTI
+152 NKDAI

-189 KNSVCIGQQKSNVDV
+189 KNAVCIGQQKTNVDA

-330 SLLSFSSFSV
+330 NLLSFSSFSV
-340 TQPRTVTGFSKAV
+340 TQPRTATGFSKAV

-380 PIRVWDGNVDSVTCN
+380 PIRVWDGNVDSVSCENINTKVGYT
-395 DDTIYVGSGDVT
+395 TILKGS
-407 IKGKYEPYNATKLD
+407 YEPYNATKTKIKWFVADTSLVKLD
-421 FKYSTE
+421 EATGKIE
-427 NTDILTIT
+427 AL
-435 EKGIINAV
+435 
-443 KEGTATIKVTAPNGK
+443 KEGTTAITMTAENGK
-458 TGACTITVKKPSSE
+458 TATCTLKVDKYVAPS
-472 YHIYYSGDYGDAPGT
+472 YSGGGDVGVSYGGWIVTDEDNNRTYYTNKSDAIKAAAKTEGKVTLSHYDYSGEYKYAEGTTNCSSQGCKSNMKTNSGGKISANNSDRGDAWT
-487 IRYKTA
+487 
-493 GDAYYAMKNNSK
+493 
-505 DYTVKESGGYYVVVN
+505 EH
-520 VKTGETIPPV
+520 
-530 KTYQT
+530 
-535 AAEAAK
+535 
-541 DSNGLGAVQLEDGSW
+541 DSNGAKIDNGGNNISNQGSSSGG
-556 AVANNVNSQGKTI
+556 NSG
-569 YQLTGNPDVR
+569 
-579 NAGAKLDDKCGDS
+579 
-592 GCSSADYKK
+592 
-601 MLTNKHAEERKK
+601 
-613 QEQAAL
+613 
-619 AKGDYN
+619 
-625 TYNHGTQYGTAYS
+625 
-638 DDQKYYNDYTNKH
+638 
-651 GSNMSSKSNT
+651 GSNPSGGGHHYGGSSCSNCIPGTNIPKPT
-661 PTTSTPITTPSRGKG
+661 PSTPSTPSKPANPPSSGGSNKGGGGKG
-676 CLAKGTKVTLA
+676 CLAKGTKITLA
-687 NGLTK
+687 NGFTK

-723 ENYSDNYIKISF
+723 ENYSDNYFKISF
-735 EDGTHLNVVE
+735 EDGTNLKVVE
-745 NHALYS
+745 NHALFN
-751 ADINEFVTVD
+751 ADINEFVTID

-776 IEYTKVKSIEVVN
+776 IEYTKVKLIEVVN
-789 EGISYYH
+789 EGTNYYH

-802 YNIVANGVL
+802 YNIVANGIL

-823 GFNSDISWKNR
+823 GFNNDISWKNR
-834 NYKSLSLYTY
+834 NYSSIDLYTY

-870 ISKTEFRYYLLDNPL
+870 ISKNEFRYYLLDNPL
-885 NEDLLNNPKTDLF
+885 NEDLLNKPKTDLF

-922 KEGSTYIIPKS
+922 KEGSTYTIPKS

-940 NTADGKEYKSGDKIT
+940 NTSDGKEYKSGDKIT
-955 VNTGMHLIAEYK
+955 VSTGMHLIAEYK

>member
-1 MKEAFWGVLIIILGI
+1 MKEAFWGVLIVILGI

-140 ITEEEWNDINNK
+140 ITEEEWNEINNK
-152 NKDTI
+152 NKDAI

-189 KNSVCIGQQKSNVDV
+189 KNAVCIGQQKTNVDA

-340 TQPRTVTGFSKAV
+340 TQPRTATGFSKAV

-380 PIRVWDGNVDSVTCN
+380 PIRVWDGNVDSVKCEDINTK
-395 DDTIYVGSGDVT
+395 VGYKT
-407 IKGKYEPYNATKLD
+407 TFKGSYEPYNATKTKIKWSVADTSLVKLD
-421 FKYSTE
+421 EATGKIE
-427 NTDILTIT
+427 AL
-435 EKGIINAV
+435 
-443 KEGTATIKVTAPNGK
+443 KEGTTAITMTAENGK
-458 TGACTITVKKPSSE
+458 TATCTLKVDKYVAPS
-472 YHIYYSGDYGDAPGT
+472 YSGGGDVGVSYGGWIVTDEDNNRTYYTNKSDAIKAAAKTEGKVTLSHYDYSGEYKYAEGTTNCSSQGCKSNMKTNSGGKISANNSDRGDAWT
-487 IRYKTA
+487 
-493 GDAYYAMKNNSK
+493 
-505 DYTVKESGGYYVVVN
+505 EH
-520 VKTGETIPPV
+520 
-530 KTYQT
+530 
-535 AAEAAK
+535 
-541 DSNGLGAVQLEDGSW
+541 DSNGAKIDNGGNNISNQGSSSGG
-556 AVANNVNSQGKTI
+556 NSG
-569 YQLTGNPDVR
+569 
-579 NAGAKLDDKCGDS
+579 
-592 GCSSADYKK
+592 
-601 MLTNKHAEERKK
+601 
-613 QEQAAL
+613 
-619 AKGDYN
+619 
-625 TYNHGTQYGTAYS
+625 
-638 DDQKYYNDYTNKH
+638 
-651 GSNMSSKSNT
+651 GSNPSGGGHHYGGSSCSNCIPGTNIPKPT
-661 PTTSTPITTPSRGKG
+661 PSTPSTPSKPANPPSSGGSNKGGGGKG
-676 CLAKGTKVTLA
+676 CLAKGTKITLA
-687 NGLTK
+687 NGFTK

-723 ENYSDNYIKISF
+723 ENYSDNYFKISF
-735 EDGTHLNVVE
+735 EDGTNLKVVE
-745 NHALYS
+745 NHALFN
-751 ADINEFVTVD
+751 ADINEFVTID

-776 IEYTKVKSIEVVN
+776 IEYTKVKLIEVVN
-789 EGISYYH
+789 EGTNYYH

-802 YNIVANGVL
+802 YNIVANGIL

-823 GFNSDISWKNR
+823 GFNNDISWKNR
-834 NYKSLSLYTY
+834 NYSSIDLYTY

-870 ISKTEFRYYLLDNPL
+870 ISKNEFRYYLLDNPL
-885 NEDLLNNPKTDLF
+885 NEDLLNKPKTDLF

-922 KEGSTYIIPKS
+922 KEGSTYTIPKS

-940 NTADGKEYKSGDKIT
+940 NTSDGKEYKSGDKIT
-955 VNTGMHLIAEYK
+955 VSTGMHLIAEYK